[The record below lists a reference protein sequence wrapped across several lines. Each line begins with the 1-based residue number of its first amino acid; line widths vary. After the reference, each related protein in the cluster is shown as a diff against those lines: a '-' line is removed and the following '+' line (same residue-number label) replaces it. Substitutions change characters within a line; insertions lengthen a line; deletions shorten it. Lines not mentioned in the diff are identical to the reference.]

1 MMDTSNSSDN
11 QPGEIERKTIFDYDW
26 DNKNKKFNF
35 KDLTLTPEMDKACE
49 EFLHGDS
56 QIVWVYGSAGTGK
69 STFMNYV
76 INEICEDGVKTGRY
90 HLGRDC
96 FDLGN
101 DIVRLAPTGAAAM
114 LIDGQTIHSFFGL
127 PVVRN
132 SVFEPHDFKY
142 YTDRINRGR
151 LDIWDCAN
159 YLIIDEVSMVRADIF
174 DEIDRRMRVGKD
186 NPDEPFGGV
195 KILLLGDPFQ
205 LPPVLTQDDEE
216 AFTRLGYVTPYF
228 FSSRIYKELLGN
240 DKVKQVEFKKIFRQT
255 DEKFLTTLNHIRLGE
270 ATRED
275 LEYINSRVRTQKP
288 EEVLHLTTT
297 RKNAESINMSKYNEI
312 DAEEFEFKATA
323 EGKFYS
329 PLEKALNSIEPNLVR
344 DFPAPPVLKLKIGT
358 HILLLTNE
366 NNFVNGTLAV
376 ITEIGEELITAK
388 GQEGK
393 IYLIRRHRWEEKEYV
408 RGENGL
414 ELEIVGT
421 YIQFPLVYGWAMTIH
436 KAQGKTVDAISVSL
450 ENGAF
455 ASGQSYVALS
465 RVKSLEGLHLE
476 TRVRMEDIRQNKT
489 VLNYFNYC
497 KKHGLL

>member
-1 MMDTSNSSDN
+1 MSEDTIKDSYTDS
-11 QPGEIERKTIFDYDW
+11 EEETTFDYDW
-26 DNKNKKFNF
+26 DNKNEKFIF
-35 KDLTLTPEMDKACE
+35 KDLTLTPEMKEACE
-49 EFLHGDS
+49 EFMHGDS

-76 INEICEDGVKTGRY
+76 INEICADGIKTGRY
-90 HLGRDC
+90 SR
-96 FDLGN
+96 FNLGN
-101 DIVRLAPTGAAAM
+101 DIVRVAPTGAAAM

-127 PVVRN
+127 PVIKK

-151 LDIWDCAN
+151 LDIWDCVN

-186 NPDEPFGGV
+186 NPDESFGGI

-216 AFTRLGYVTPYF
+216 TFTRLGYVTPYF
-228 FSSRIYKELLGN
+228 FSSKIYKELLGKHN
-240 DKVKQVEFKKIFRQT
+240 VKQIEFKKIFRQT

-275 LEYINSRVRTQKP
+275 LDYINSRVRTQMP
-288 EEVLHLTTT
+288 EEILHLTTT
-297 RKNAESINMSKYNEI
+297 RKNAESINMSKYNKLES
-312 DAEEFEFKATA
+312 EEFEFKAAA
-323 EGKFYS
+323 EGKFYV
-329 PLEKALNSIEPNLVR
+329 PLEKALSSIEPNMVG
-344 DFPAPPVLKLKIGT
+344 DFPAPPLLKLKVGT

-376 ITEIGEELITAK
+376 ITNIKENVITAK
-388 GQEGK
+388 GKEDK
-393 IYLIRRHRWEEKEYV
+393 TYLIRRHRWEEKEYV
-408 RGENGL
+408 RGEHGL
-414 ELEIVGT
+414 ELEIVGS
-421 YIQFPLVYGWAMTIH
+421 YIQFPIVYGWAMTIH
-436 KAQGKTVDAISVSL
+436 KAQGKTVDTISVSL

-465 RVKSLEGLHLE
+465 RVTSIEGLHLE
-476 TRVRMEDIRQNKT
+476 TRVRMEDIKQNKT
-489 VLNYFNYC
+489 VLKYFDYC
-497 KKHGLL
+497 EKKGLF